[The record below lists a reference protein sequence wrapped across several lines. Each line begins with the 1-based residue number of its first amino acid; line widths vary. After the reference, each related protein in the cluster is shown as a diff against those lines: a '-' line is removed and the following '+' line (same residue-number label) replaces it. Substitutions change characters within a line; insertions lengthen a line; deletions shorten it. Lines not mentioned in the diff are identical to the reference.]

1 MSHRTL
7 AILMVGLLAVMSCED
22 PLAVS
27 DCPDQVQ
34 ISVGAGTTPEI
45 DWTPR
50 CHLVGLLITSTYT
63 GGTVWSIGG
72 PQRGVCGDDGQQ
84 CYWRNTLYPPIR
96 YGVVPQD
103 AVQDFP
109 PDQKPQALRVGWPY
123 ELRLRRGGRALP
135 REVWLAVET
144 FVVTATPGTSP

>member
-7 AILMVGLLAVMSCED
+7 AILMVGLLAVISCGD

-50 CHLVGLLITSTYT
+50 CSVGVSPT
-63 GGTVWSIGG
+63 
-72 PQRGVCGDDGQQ
+72 RAGDGSAT
-84 CYWRNTLYPPIR
+84 WR
-96 YGVVPQD
+96 
-103 AVQDFP
+103 
-109 PDQKPQALRVGWPY
+109 
-123 ELRLRRGGRALP
+123 
-135 REVWLAVET
+135 
-144 FVVTATPGTSP
+144 